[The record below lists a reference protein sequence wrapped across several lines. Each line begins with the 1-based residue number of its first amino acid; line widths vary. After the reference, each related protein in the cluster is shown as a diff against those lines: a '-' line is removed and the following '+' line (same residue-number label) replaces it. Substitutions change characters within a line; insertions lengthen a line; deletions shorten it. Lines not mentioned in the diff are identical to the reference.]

1 MNIIKTNKLS
11 DSHSFHKGK
20 GLGSLLVERLKTENE
35 LFYGWVIDHNN
46 DVKSNGEQYQTP
58 MPFYLKHEFVLLN
71 EVRMETEIISA
82 VKIKWSVGL

>member
-20 GLGSLLVERLKTENE
+20 GLGSILVERLKTENE

-46 DVKSNGEQYQTP
+46 DVKGNGELYQTP
-58 MPFYLKHEFVLLN
+58 MPFYLKHGFVVLH
-71 EVRMETEIISA
+71 EKRMETEIISA
-82 VKIKWSVGL
+82 VKIKWSLG